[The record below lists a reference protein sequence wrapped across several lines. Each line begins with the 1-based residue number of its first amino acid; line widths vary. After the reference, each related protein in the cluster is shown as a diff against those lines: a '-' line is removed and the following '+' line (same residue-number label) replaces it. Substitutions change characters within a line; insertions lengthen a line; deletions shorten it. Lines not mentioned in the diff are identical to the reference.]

1 MTTVSTHDS
10 KTTPTYDVGQVR
22 GGQHYTTILIDESHR
37 IFHRDPAWLRSLANV
52 AAEAADDLERHIAR
66 EANRHQA
73 GLCSRCDATAVVTK
87 DDTGPLCAAC
97 AIDAAVLSPL
107 RDRHPRGA
115 A

>member
-10 KTTPTYDVGQVR
+10 KTTPTYDVDQVR
-22 GGQHYTTILIDESHR
+22 GRHYTSILIDEKCR

-52 AAEAADDLERHIAR
+52 AAEAAADLERHIAR

-73 GLCSRCDATAVVTK
+73 GLCSRCDATAVVMK

-97 AIDAAVLSPL
+97 AIDTFPTVPA
-107 RDRHPRGA
+107 
-115 A
+115 

>member
-10 KTTPTYDVGQVR
+10 KTWPTYDVDQVR
-22 GGQHYTTILIDESHR
+22 GRHYSSILIDESHR
-37 IFHRDPAWLRSLANV
+37 IFHRDPAWLRSLAKV

-73 GLCSRCDATAVVTK
+73 GLCSRCDATAVVVK

-97 AIDAAVLSPL
+97 AIDTFPTTVPA
-107 RDRHPRGA
+107 
-115 A
+115 